1 MPNQDLP
8 KREDLVIE
16 INGIYE
22 PVRYDAMT
30 GECCESVYFHK
41 EGKTVIR
48 QTVYDHDS
56 LLYSLKPAA
65 EEKED
70 EKTEAAE
77 KEYEELELESYLD
90 AELAEPN
97 VLVLDLA
104 EVKVEEEPW
113 QKEEEILRLDNKL
126 RERFG
131 YPKREEAFPQPSVMA
146 GKSSYSI
153 AF

>member
-1 MPNQDLP
+1 MPNPDLP

-30 GECCESVYFHK
+30 GECYESVYFHK

-48 QTVYDHDS
+48 QTVYDHDF

-90 AELAEPN
+90 AELA
-97 VLVLDLA
+97 
-104 EVKVEEEPW
+104 
-113 QKEEEILRLDNKL
+113 
-126 RERFG
+126 
-131 YPKREEAFPQPSVMA
+131 
-146 GKSSYSI
+146 
-153 AF
+153 

>member
-1 MPNQDLP
+1 M
-8 KREDLVIE
+8 E
-16 INGIYE
+16 
-22 PVRYDAMT
+22 
-30 GECCESVYFHK
+30 
-41 EGKTVIR
+41 
-48 QTVYDHDS
+48 
-56 LLYSLKPAA
+56 AA

-131 YPKREEAFPQPSVMA
+131 YPKREEAFRPFS
-146 GKSSYSI
+146 
-153 AF
+153 